1 MGKLQVELAD
11 RIKGLPPYLFAAIDQ
26 MKQEAIDAGADIINL
41 GVGDPDLPT
50 PAPIIE
56 SLAKAAHNPV
66 NHQYP
71 SYVGMLSFRQAV
83 ADWYKR
89 RFNASLDARTEV
101 LSLIGSKEGVA
112 HLPMALINPGD
123 TALMTD
129 PGYPVYEAGT
139 LFAGGKSVFVP
150 LKIEN
155 GFLPDLDAIPSE
167 VADEAKLFFLNY
179 PGNPTAA
186 VADHAFYDK
195 LVAFAHRHNIV
206 ICHDAAYSEIY
217 YDGKPPIGFMEVDG
231 AKDVG
236 IELHSLSKTYNM
248 TGWRIGFAVG
258 NSNVVAALGQV
269 KTNIDSGIFQAIQ
282 EAGITALEL
291 EDAPL
296 AAIRGIYQER
306 RDVLVSGLQNLGF
319 KVDPPK
325 AAFYVWI
332 PNPAGMS
339 SSEMTAKLLK
349 ECAIVTTPG
358 NGFGAGGEGYFRMTL
373 CVSADRLAEAVERME
388 KAGIRGA

>member
-1 MGKLQVELAD
+1 MKKLEIQMAD
-11 RIKGLPPYLFAAIDQ
+11 RIKNLPPYLFAAIDK
-26 MKQEAIDAGADIINL
+26 MKQEAIDAGKDIINL

-56 SLAKAAHNPV
+56 ALQKAAANPK

-71 SYVGMLSFRQAV
+71 SYTGLLSFRQAV

-89 RFNASLDARTEV
+89 RFNATLDPKTEV

-112 HLPMALINPGD
+112 HLPLALINPGD
-123 TALMTD
+123 TVLMTD
-129 PGYPVYEAGT
+129 PGYPVYQAGT
-139 LFAGGKSVFVP
+139 LFAGGKCAFVP
-150 LKIEN
+150 GTVGD
-155 GFLPDLDAIPSE
+155 GFLPDLGAIPDE
-167 VADEAKLFFLNY
+167 LADRAKLFFLNY

-186 VADHAFYDK
+186 VANRAFFEK
-195 LVAFAHRHNIV
+195 LVNFAYRHNIV

-217 YDGKPPIGFMEVDG
+217 FDGKPPVGFMEVDG
-231 AKDVG
+231 AKEVG

-258 NSNVVAALGQV
+258 NSNVVGALGKI
-269 KTNIDSGIFQAIQ
+269 KTNIDSGIFQAVQ
-282 EAGITALEL
+282 EAGIAALQMD
-291 EDAPL
+291 DAPL
-296 AAIRGIYQER
+296 SAIRRIYQER
-306 RDVLVSGLQNLGF
+306 RDVLIPGLQKLGF
-319 KVDPPK
+319 KLDPPK

-332 PNPAGMS
+332 PTSAGVS

-358 NGFGAGGEGYFRMTL
+358 NGFGTHGEGYFRMTL
-373 CVSADRLAEAVERME
+373 CVSKERLQEAVDRME
-388 KAGIRGA
+388 KAGIRG

>member
-1 MGKLQVELAD
+1 MKKLDIQLAD
-11 RIKGLPPYLFAAIDQ
+11 RIKDLPPYLFAAIDK
-26 MKQEAIDAGADIINL
+26 MKQEAIQAGKDIINL
-41 GVGDPDLPT
+41 GVGDPDMPT
-50 PAPIIE
+50 PAPIIQA
-56 SLAKAAHNPV
+56 LQKAAANPK

-71 SYVGMLSFRQAV
+71 SYVGMLSFREAV
-83 ADWYKR
+83 ARWYKK
-89 RFNASLDARTEV
+89 RFNATLDPATEV

-129 PGYPVYEAGT
+129 PGYPVYQAGT

-155 GFLPDLDAIPSE
+155 GFLPDLDAIPGA
-167 VADEAKLFFLNY
+167 VAAEAKLFFLNY

-186 VADHAFYDK
+186 VANRAFFEK

-231 AKDVG
+231 AKEVG

-258 NSNVVAALGQV
+258 NSNVVGALGKV

-282 EAGITALEL
+282 EAGITALEMD
-291 EDAPL
+291 DAPL
-296 AAIRGIYQER
+296 KVIRNIYQER
-306 RDVLVSGLQNLGF
+306 RDALVSGLQRLGF
-319 KVDPPK
+319 KVDPPQ

-332 PNPAGMS
+332 PNPPGLTSAEIS
-339 SSEMTAKLLK
+339 AKLLK
-349 ECAIVTTPG
+349 ETAIVTTPG
-358 NGFGAGGEGYFRMTL
+358 SGFGQGGEGYFRMTL
-373 CVSADRLAEAVERME
+373 CVSKERLEEAIDRME
-388 KAGIRGA
+388 KVGIHG

>member
-1 MGKLQVELAD
+1 VGQLQVELAD
-11 RIKGLPPYLFAAIDQ
+11 RIKGLPPYLFAAIDL
-26 MKQEAIDAGADIINL
+26 MKQEAIDAGKDIINL

-56 SLAKAAHNPV
+56 TLQKAATNPKH
-66 NHQYP
+66 HQYP

-89 RFNASLDARTEV
+89 RFKVTLDAKTEV

-155 GFLPDLDAIPSE
+155 GFLPDLDAIPAE

-186 VADHAFYDK
+186 VANHAFYDK

-217 YDGKPPIGFMEVDG
+217 YDGKPPVGFMEVDG

-258 NSNVVAALGQV
+258 NSNVVGALGQV

-282 EAGITALEL
+282 EAGITALEMD
-291 EDAPL
+291 DAPL
-296 AAIRGIYQER
+296 AAIRNTYQER
-306 RDVLVSGLQNLGF
+306 RDVLVSGLQRLGF

-332 PNPAGMS
+332 PTPAGIS
-339 SSEMTAKLLK
+339 SADMTAKMLK

-358 NGFGAGGEGYFRMTL
+358 SGFGANGEGYFRMTL
-373 CVSADRLAEAVERME
+373 CVSKERLAEAVDRME
-388 KAGIRGA
+388 KAGIRG

>member
-1 MGKLQVELAD
+1 MKKLEVEMAD
-11 RIKGLPPYLFAAIDQ
+11 RIKNLPPYLFAAIDK
-26 MKQEAIDAGADIINL
+26 MKQEAIEAGKDIINL

-50 PAPIIE
+50 PDPIIKT
-56 SLAKAAHNPV
+56 LQKAAANPK

-71 SYVGMLSFRQAV
+71 SYVGLLSFRQAV
-83 ADWYKR
+83 ASWYKK
-89 RFNASLDARTEV
+89 RFNADLDPKTEV

-123 TALMTD
+123 TAMMTD
-129 PGYPVYEAGT
+129 PGYPVYHAGT
-139 LFAGGKSVFVP
+139 LFAGGKSHLVP
-150 LKIEN
+150 LTLET
-155 GFLPDLDAIPSE
+155 GFLPDLDAIPAE
-167 VADEAKLFFLNY
+167 VADKAKLFFLNY

-186 VADHAFYDK
+186 VANRAFFEK
-195 LVAFAHRHNIV
+195 LVAFAHRHNVV

-217 YDGKPPIGFMEVDG
+217 YDGKPPVGFMEIDG
-231 AKDVG
+231 AKEVG

-258 NSNVVAALGQV
+258 NSNVIAALGKV
-269 KTNIDSGIFQAIQ
+269 KTNIDSGIFQAVQ
-282 EAGITALEL
+282 EAGITALEM
-291 EDAPL
+291 DDQPL
-296 AAIRGIYQER
+296 AAIRNIYQER
-306 RDVLVSGLQNLGF
+306 RDVLISGLHKLGF

-332 PNPAGMS
+332 PTPTGIS

-349 ECAIVTTPG
+349 DTAIVTTPG

-373 CVSADRLAEAVERME
+373 CVSKERLQEAIDRME
-388 KAGIRGA
+388 AAGIRG

>member
-1 MGKLQVELAD
+1 VANLQVELAD
-11 RIKGLPPYLFAAIDQ
+11 RIKGLPPYLFAAIDK
-26 MKQEAIDAGADIINL
+26 MKQEAIEAGADIINL

-56 SLAKAAHNPV
+56 SLQKAAANPK

-83 ADWYKR
+83 ADWYQR
-89 RFNASLDARTEV
+89 RFNATLDPKTEV

-155 GFLPDLDAIPSE
+155 GFLPDLDAIPSD

-186 VADHAFYDK
+186 VASRAFYDK

-206 ICHDAAYSEIY
+206 ICHDAAYSEVY
-217 YDGKPPIGFMEVDG
+217 YDDQPPVGFMEVDG
-231 AKDVG
+231 AKEVG

-258 NSNVVAALGQV
+258 NSNVIGALGQV

-306 RDVLVSGLQNLGF
+306 RDVLVKGLQGLGF
-319 KVDPPK
+319 KVDAPK

-332 PNPAGMS
+332 PNPAGVS

-358 NGFGAGGEGYFRMTL
+358 NGFGDGGEGYFRMTL
-373 CVSADRLAEAVERME
+373 CVSKDRLAEAIDRME
-388 KAGIRGA
+388 KAGIRG

>member
-1 MGKLQVELAD
+1 MKKLEIELAD
-11 RIKGLPPYLFAAIDQ
+11 RIKGLPPYLFASIDK
-26 MKQEAIDAGADIINL
+26 MKQEAINAGKDIINL

-56 SLAKAAHNPV
+56 TLQKAASNPV
-66 NHQYP
+66 HHQYP
-71 SYVGMLSFRQAV
+71 SYVGMLSFRTAV
-83 ADWYKR
+83 ANWYKK
-89 RFNASLDARTEV
+89 RFKVTLDPNTEV

-150 LKIEN
+150 LTIEN
-155 GFLPDLDAIPSE
+155 GFLPDLDAIPDE

-186 VADHAFYDK
+186 VANHAFYDK

-217 YDGKPPIGFMEVDG
+217 YDNKLPVGFMEVDG

-258 NSNVVAALGQV
+258 NSNVVGALGQV

-282 EAGITALEL
+282 EAGITALEMD
-291 EDAPL
+291 DAPL
-296 AAIRGIYQER
+296 AAIRNTYQER
-306 RDVLVSGLQNLGF
+306 RDVLVSGLQKLGF

-332 PNPAGMS
+332 PTPAGTS
-339 SSEMTAKLLK
+339 SSDMTSKLLQ
-349 ECAIVTTPG
+349 ETAIVTTPG
-358 NGFGAGGEGYFRMTL
+358 SGFGAGGEGYFRMTL
-373 CVSADRLAEAVERME
+373 CVSKERLQEAIDRME
-388 KAGIRGA
+388 RAGIRG

>member
-11 RIKGLPPYLFAAIDQ
+11 RIKGLPPYLFAAIDK
-26 MKQEAIDAGADIINL
+26 MKQEAIDGGADIINL

-56 SLAKAAHNPV
+56 SLQKAATNPKH
-66 NHQYP
+66 HQYP

-89 RFNASLDARTEV
+89 RFGATLDAKTEV

-155 GFLPDLDAIPSE
+155 GFLPDLDAIPAE
-167 VADEAKLFFLNY
+167 VADKAKLFFLNY

-217 YDGKPPIGFMEVDG
+217 YDGKAPVGFMEVDG

-258 NSNVVAALGQV
+258 NSNVIAALGQV

-296 AAIRGIYQER
+296 AAIRNIYQER
-306 RDVLVSGLQNLGF
+306 RDVLVSGLQKLGF

-332 PNPAGMS
+332 PNPSGIS

-373 CVSADRLAEAVERME
+373 CVSQDRLAEAVDRME
-388 KAGIRGA
+388 KAGIRG

>member
-1 MGKLQVELAD
+1 MGQLQVELAD
-11 RIKGLPPYLFAAIDQ
+11 RIKGLPPYLFAAIDL
-26 MKQEAIDAGADIINL
+26 MKQEAIDAGKDIINL

-56 SLAKAAHNPV
+56 TLQKAATNPKH
-66 NHQYP
+66 HQYP

-89 RFNASLDARTEV
+89 RFKVTLDAKTEV

-155 GFLPDLDAIPSE
+155 GFLPDLDAIPAE

-186 VADHAFYDK
+186 VANHAFYDK

-217 YDGKPPIGFMEVDG
+217 YDGKPPVGFMEVDG

-258 NSNVVAALGQV
+258 NSNVVGALGQV

-282 EAGITALEL
+282 EAGITALEMD
-291 EDAPL
+291 DAPL
-296 AAIRGIYQER
+296 AAIRNTYQER
-306 RDVLVSGLQNLGF
+306 RDVLVSGLQRLGF

-332 PNPAGMS
+332 PTPAGIS
-339 SSEMTAKLLK
+339 SADMTAKMLK

-358 NGFGAGGEGYFRMTL
+358 SGFGANGEGYFRMTL
-373 CVSADRLAEAVERME
+373 CVSKERLAEAVDRME
-388 KAGIRGA
+388 KAGIRG